1 MKKIAKFAKYA
12 LAALAISAQAAAFS
26 YAEEKNQNPADAQL
40 EEFVSEAAHMK
51 LQQEFDRKAIEMA
64 MEKRKRLK
72 GLMDKLRDK
81 YPATVDALETKVL
94 GVRIIQYIAAFIVLF
109 ATFIIVKYIF
119 GILFS
124 KLIKFSGNRGS
135 KTFTKVFIFKI
146 RNLVNVMA
154 WTIGIYSALE
164 FVVRYRE
171 AMPVIRRA
179 GGIVF
184 LCAMFWL
191 ISILLDSIFSVAATK
206 LKNKSAANL
215 IAFINRLLKILL
227 IIIAA
232 LTVMT
237 HCGLNVSAL
246 IASLGIG
253 GVALAFAAQDT
264 IANFFGSVSII
275 LDRPFIVGDWIKSSS
290 CEGNVEAIG
299 FRSTRVRTFDKTLV
313 TIPNSTLAK
322 ENIENFSMM
331 PARRV
336 VQKLG
341 FTYDSAPETIE
352 AFLPQLCDTVS
363 KIEGVAAEQGVR
375 AEFTDF
381 ADSSLDIT
389 LIYYTQKIDYG
400 FFASTKKSVNLE
412 IMKLARKNGLSFAF
426 PSTSLYIEKK

>member
-12 LAALAISAQAAAFS
+12 LAAVVISTQAAFS
-26 YAEEKNQNPADAQL
+26 YAEEKTSADAQP
-40 EEFVSEAAHMK
+40 EGFVRDEAYQK
-51 LQQEFDRKAIEMA
+51 LQQELDRKAIEKA
-64 MEKRKRLK
+64 LEKRKRLK
-72 GLMDKLRDK
+72 GLMDKLRDN

-94 GVRIIQYIAAFIVLF
+94 GVRIIQYIAAIFVLLVTLFVVKYIIGVLF
-109 ATFIIVKYIF
+109 A
-119 GILFS
+119 
-124 KLIKFSGNRGS
+124 KLIKFSGNKGS

-191 ISILLDSIFSVAATK
+191 ITILLDSIFSVAGSK
-206 LKNKSAANL
+206 LKNRAAANL
-215 IAFINRLLKILL
+215 VAFINRLLKILL

-275 LDRPFIVGDWIKSSS
+275 LDRPFIVGDWIKTSL
-290 CEGNVEAIG
+290 CEGYVEAIG

-363 KIEGVAAEQGVR
+363 KVEGVAAEQGVR

-381 ADSSLDIT
+381 ADSALEIT
-389 LIYYTQKIDYG
+389 LIYYTQRIDYG

-426 PSTSLYIEKK
+426 PSTSVYIEKK